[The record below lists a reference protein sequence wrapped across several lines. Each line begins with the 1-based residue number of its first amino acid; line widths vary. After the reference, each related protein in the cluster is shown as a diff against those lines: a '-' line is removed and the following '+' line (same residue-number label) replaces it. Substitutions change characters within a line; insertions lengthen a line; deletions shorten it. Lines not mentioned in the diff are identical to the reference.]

1 MKKTLFALIL
11 AVSAGAAWSAPYN
24 PTPSKDGLS
33 IILLQSEM
41 NELAKELTSK
51 SALGLEIAPVK
62 FNWNAMIDEAINYR
76 ANHGGCSADCYAM
89 SEMKIPTSPNVLVPL
104 FFKIKSLSFEFTSA
118 GKIFVNATI
127 GINIINEVASFSVR
141 FETAGQL
148 SQYSTL
154 ELAMQAQAGK
164 PVGTGEFGTA
174 AIRFCPDP
182 IATHIDLTSLDLSYS
197 NSTLKSV
204 VKEQLKAEL
213 DRIIAA
219 KEVNCHTLTKEINPP
234 RPVYG
239 RGFRLAYPTIAVSE
253 GLLEVR
259 TRLIDY
265 GNMQSTIIGPLLV
278 Q

>member
-1 MKKTLFALIL
+1 MKKMLFALIL
-11 AVSAGAAWSAPYN
+11 VLYPQFGWSAPYN
-24 PTPSKDGLS
+24 PTPSKDSLS

-51 SALGLEIAPVK
+51 SVLGLEIAPELL
-62 FNWNAMIDEAINYR
+62 NWNAMIDDAIIYR

-89 SEMKIPTSPNVLVPL
+89 SQMKIPTSPDVVVPI
-104 FFKIKSLSFEFTSA
+104 FFQIKSLSFEFTSD
-118 GKIFVNATI
+118 GKIFVNSTI
-127 GINIINEVASFSVR
+127 GINIINEIASFSVH
-141 FETAGQL
+141 FETSGQL

-154 ELAMQAQAGK
+154 ELAGQVGK
-164 PVGTGEFGTA
+164 PVGTGEFETA

-182 IATHIDLTSLDLSYS
+182 IATHIDLSSVNLSYS

-204 VKEQLKAEL
+204 VKEKLQAEL
-213 DRIIAA
+213 NRVIAD
-219 KEVNCHTLTKEINPP
+219 KENNCHTLTKEISPP
-234 RPVYG
+234 RPIYG

-253 GLLEVR
+253 GVLEVR

-265 GNMQSTIIGPLLV
+265 GSVPSTILGPLLM